1 MRSNEAPFGEV
12 TCREFNVCTM
22 CRAHF
27 RPRSELSLRFC
38 DQHSTQVSY
47 TTEPQVKPFL
57 TFLLVLSRERSICMD
72 VFVIAMGHL
81 GC

>member
-1 MRSNEAPFGEV
+1 
-12 TCREFNVCTM
+12 
-22 CRAHF
+22 
-27 RPRSELSLRFC
+27 
-38 DQHSTQVSY
+38 
-47 TTEPQVKPFL
+47 L